1 MKLIA
6 SQKIKTGA
14 LVLVGFILLVLAIF
28 FIGSRKN
35 MFDRTFTVQV
45 KYTNVSGLQVGNAVR
60 FTGINVGTVES
71 IRILNDSTVN
81 VSLALQKSVQQFIKK
96 DAYASIGSDGL
107 MGDKL
112 VIIEHGS
119 PNAPVIEDNDYI
131 DGEDPVEMSNILARM
146 GDVADNAT
154 ILTGNL
160 AEIVYKVNNGE
171 GSLGRLLNSDALAR
185 RLEGTVA
192 STQETVESIQ
202 KGAEGFSDNMEAVK
216 NNFLFRGYFKRREK
230 KRIQDSI
237 AAAKVKT
244 QPVDP
249 KKTADP
255 KKKNK

>member
-35 MFDRTFTVQV
+35 MFDRTFTVQA

-81 VSLALQKSVQQFIKK
+81 VSMALQKSVQQFIKK

-119 PNAPVIEDNDYI
+119 PNAPVIQDNDYI

-171 GSLGRLLNSDALAR
+171 GSLGRLINSDALAR

-192 STQETVESIQ
+192 STQQTVQSIQ

-216 NNFLFRGYFKRREK
+216 SNFLFRGYFKRREK

-237 AAAKVKT
+237 AAAKAKT
-244 QPVDP
+244 EPVDP
-249 KKTADP
+249 KK
-255 KKKNK
+255 KKQ

>member
-1 MKLIA
+1 MKLLA
-6 SQKIKTGA
+6 SQKMKTGA

-28 FIGSRKN
+28 LIGSRKN

-81 VSLALQKSVQQFIKK
+81 VSLAVQKSVQQFIKK

-119 PNAPVIEDNDYI
+119 PNAPVIQDNDYI
-131 DGEDPVEMSNILARM
+131 DGENPVEMSNILARM

-237 AAAKVKT
+237 AAANAKT

-249 KKTADP
+249 KK
-255 KKKNK
+255 KKQ